1 MNIMKRIMLIIAYD
15 GTNYCGFQVQPNG
28 VTVQELVNRA
38 VSELTGEEI
47 RTIGASR
54 TDAGVHARG
63 NVVVFD
69 TKARMPGDKYSY
81 ALNPRL
87 PDDIKVQLSREVS
100 PDFHPRYTDT
110 VKTYE
115 YRILNRRMPDP
126 TRRLNTLFN
135 YFSLDADRMQ
145 AAARYLEGTHDFRSF
160 QASGETNPDKETVRT
175 IYRASVRRGSDE
187 DGNGDLITF
196 RISGNGFLYNMVRIL
211 AGTLIEIG
219 RGKLE
224 PEDMKKIMDAR
235 SRDAAG
241 PTAPPQGL
249 TLVEIRYPE
258 WEPWEVYENHES
270 NR

>member
-1 MNIMKRIMLIIAYD
+1 MLIIAYD
-15 GTNYCGFQVQPNG
+15 GTAYCGFQVQPNG

-38 VSELTGEEI
+38 LSDLTGEEI

-69 TKARMPGDKYSY
+69 TQARMPGDKYSY

-87 PDDIKVQLSREVS
+87 PDDIKVQLSREVA

-126 TRRLNTLFN
+126 TRRLNTLFQ
-135 YFSLDADRMQ
+135 YFRLDADRMQ
-145 AAARYLEGTHDFRSF
+145 AAAEYLVGTHDFRSF

-175 IYRASVRRGSDE
+175 IYHASVRRGSDE
-187 DGNGDLITF
+187 DGNEDLLTF
-196 RISGNGFLYNMVRIL
+196 RITGNGFLYNMVRIL

-219 RGKLE
+219 RGKME
-224 PEDMKKIMDAR
+224 PEQMNEIIAAR
-235 SRDAAG
+235 DRAAAG

-249 TLVEIRYPE
+249 TLVDIRYPQ
-258 WEPWEVYENHES
+258 WEPDFGMPQPAADGTK
-270 NR
+270 